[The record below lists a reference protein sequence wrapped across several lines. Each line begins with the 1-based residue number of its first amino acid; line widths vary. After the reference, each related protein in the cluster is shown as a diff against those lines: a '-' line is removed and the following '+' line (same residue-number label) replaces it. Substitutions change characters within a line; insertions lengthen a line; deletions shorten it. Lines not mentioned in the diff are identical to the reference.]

1 MVKLPGKRFEGKLI
15 RGFLHEP
22 VGQAVSA
29 PHDDALALTHGA
41 GGNCESPLL
50 LALADVFAAA
60 GWHVLR
66 YDLPF
71 RIQGKSPSPAQAVR
85 DREGIREAA
94 SALRE
99 ASGARGLSLS
109 GSSYGG
115 RQSTMLAAEDATIAQ
130 ALLLLSYPLHPPGKP
145 LTLRTEHFP
154 ALRTPALFAHGTR
167 DAFGSIDELR
177 AAIALIPAR
186 TELIEIAGAPHGLP
200 PKSAASVA
208 SQFIEFVAR

>member
-1 MVKLPGKRFEGKLI
+1 MG
-15 RGFLHEP
+15 H
-22 VGQAVSA
+22 
-29 PHDDALALTHGA
+29 ALALTHGA
-41 GGNCESPLL
+41 GGNSESPLL
-50 LALADVFAAA
+50 VALADVFAAA

-71 RIQGKSPSPAQAVR
+71 RIQGKSPAPAQAVK

-94 SALRE
+94 SALRR
-99 ASGARGLSLS
+99 ASGARHLSLS

-115 RQSTMLAAEDATIAQ
+115 RQSTMLAAEDASIAQ

-154 ALRTPALFAHGTR
+154 ALKTPALFAHGTR
-167 DAFGSIDELR
+167 DAFGSINEMR

-186 TELIEIAGAPHGLP
+186 TELLEIAGGPHGLA
-200 PKSAASVA
+200 PKSAATIA
-208 SQFIEFVAR
+208 NKFIEFVAH